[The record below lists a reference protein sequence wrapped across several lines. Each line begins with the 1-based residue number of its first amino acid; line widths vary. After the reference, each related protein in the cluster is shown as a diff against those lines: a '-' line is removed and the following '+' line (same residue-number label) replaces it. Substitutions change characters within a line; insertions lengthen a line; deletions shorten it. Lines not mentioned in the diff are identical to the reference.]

1 MNECSVCF
9 SRRFATMA
17 AVLGIA
23 TAVGAPVLVSAQ
35 DYPVKPVR
43 IIVPLAPGGISD
55 NIARTFA
62 QKIAE
67 SSKASFIVENRAG
80 GSSVIGTELVA
91 RAAPD
96 GYTLLMSG
104 SGPFGITPNLQSK
117 LPYDARKD
125 FAPIIHFVT
134 LANFLVVHPSVP
146 AKSLKEFVALL
157 KAKPGA
163 LSYASQGIGSTGHI
177 TGEQFKQI
185 AGLDVV
191 HVPYKGAAPA
201 VQDLLGGQVAM
212 MFDSVM
218 VSNPHVKAG
227 KLRALAITSAAR
239 NPGSP
244 DVPTMAEAG
253 ISGIEGGAWFGLSA
267 PAGTPRPI
275 VDYLNREGR
284 RIFSEPELRERLILQ
299 GATIHLDPP
308 EVYAAHIESELQR
321 WGRVIRGAGIKP
333 E

>member
-1 MNECSVCF
+1 VNACF
-9 SRRFATMA
+9 MPLARVT
-17 AVLGIA
+17 AVLA
-23 TAVGAPVLVSAQ
+23 LALLAPLNAAAQ
-35 DYPVKPVR
+35 EYPAKPVR

-67 SSKASFIVENRAG
+67 SSRTAFVVENRAG
-80 GSSVIGTELVA
+80 GNSIIGTELVSK
-91 RAAPD
+91 AAPD
-96 GYTLLMSG
+96 GYTLLMAG
-104 SGPFGITPNLQSK
+104 SGPFGITPNLVQK
-117 LPYDARKD
+117 LPYDPRKD
-125 FAPIIHFVT
+125 FAPIIHIVT

-146 AKSLKEFVALL
+146 ARSLKEFVALL
-157 KAKPGA
+157 KSKPGA

-227 KLRALAITSAAR
+227 KLRALAITSAER

-253 ISGIEGGAWFGLSA
+253 VQGIEGGAWFGIVA

-275 VDYLNREGR
+275 VDWVNREAR
-284 RIFSEPELRERLILQ
+284 RIFSEPELRDRLILQ
-299 GATIHLDPP
+299 GATIHLGPP
-308 EVYAAHIESELQR
+308 ETFVAHIDAELQR
-321 WGRVIRGAGIKP
+321 WGRVIRGAGIKA